1 MYRKL
6 THMTRN
12 ILILFTFLLS
22 YLNTKAFNSLRT
34 EFSNSEISQ
43 NVVFNNITSKVR
55 PIIPKIGEISRWE
68 ITLKKM
74 VDSFESDAKVKLA
87 IQELSINTDF
97 MSWWSQR
104 KDGMPNQKSLAVF
117 EIKKESQNSI
127 NIEIAFLTFLEQARG
142 VVATDGGAAAI
153 VFYNVNVSRP
163 ITLVNVENSSVPLVV
178 WSAES
183 LYSMKFKGE
192 YGFER
197 AKSIQGGLIPID
209 EVNPYSMRF
218 IYGIDSKQK

>member
-1 MYRKL
+1 MKKY
-6 THMTRN
+6 
-12 ILILFTFLLS
+12 IFFIVSLS
-22 YLNTKAFNSLRT
+22 YLNAKAFNSFKT
-34 EFSNSEISQ
+34 EFSNSGTLQ
-43 NVVFNNITSKVR
+43 NVDFNKTTSKVR

-74 VDSFESDAKVKLA
+74 VDSLESDAKVKLA
-87 IQELSINTDF
+87 IQELSINIDF
-97 MSWWSQR
+97 MFWWSQR

-127 NIEIAFLTFLEQARG
+127 IIEIAFLTFLEQARG
-142 VVATDGGAAAI
+142 VAASDGGAAAI
-153 VFYNVNVSRP
+153 VFYNVNVSKP
-163 ITLVNVENSSVPLVV
+163 ISLVNVENSAVPLVV
-178 WSAES
+178 WSVES

-197 AKSIQGGLIPID
+197 AKTIQGELIPID